1 MIAVEISD
9 RAISNV
15 SISKNTTSCAGTQ
28 YTRLLNPLFK
38 PAVPARMTFGTT
50 WNNLLENVEELP
62 SDATLVTPLSR
73 KAFRVTDV
81 QEHRVLI
88 DYRGENETIPLQRDQ
103 FETLHRRIQDSRGE
117 FDLDRLPPNAE
128 PYAAVFSV
136 SSNFEIDEDEW
147 VLAKAETQS
156 PSSLV
161 EHSAD
166 KNQDDEHEDETES
179 IIETM
184 MGNMGEPQ
192 LRIDCPIEGCQYSH
206 RSASSV
212 ARHVSGSSTAKHIW
226 ENTDYAGWRDF
237 VRKHGETPG

>member
-1 MIAVEISD
+1 
-9 RAISNV
+9 
-15 SISKNTTSCAGTQ
+15 
-28 YTRLLNPLFK
+28 
-38 PAVPARMTFGTT
+38 MTFGST
-50 WNNLLENVEELP
+50 WQNLIENVEQLP

-81 QEHRVLI
+81 QEQRVLI
-88 DYRGENETIPLQRDQ
+88 QYRDDNETIPLQREQ
-103 FETLHRRIQDSRGE
+103 FETLQRRIQDARGE

-128 PYAAVFSV
+128 PYATVFSV
-136 SSNFEIDEDEW
+136 SSDFEVHEDEW
-147 VLAKAETQS
+147 ILAKTEVQS

-166 KNQDDEHEDETES
+166 KNQGEEHEDETES

-184 MGNMGEPQ
+184 IDNMGNAQ
-192 LRIDCPIEGCQYSH
+192 DRTHCPIEGCQYSH

-212 ARHVSGSSTAKHIW
+212 ARHVSGSSTDKHIW
-226 ENTDYAGWRDF
+226 ENTEYAGWRDF

>member
-1 MIAVEISD
+1 
-9 RAISNV
+9 
-15 SISKNTTSCAGTQ
+15 
-28 YTRLLNPLFK
+28 
-38 PAVPARMTFGTT
+38 MTFGST
-50 WNNLLENVEELP
+50 WQNLLENVEELP

-73 KAFRVTDV
+73 KAFGVTDV
-81 QEHRVLI
+81 QEPRILI
-88 DYRGENETIPLQRDQ
+88 EYRDDDDTIPLQRDQ
-103 FETLHRRIQDSRGE
+103 FETLFQRVQDSHGE

-128 PYAAVFSV
+128 PYATVFSV
-136 SSNFEIDEDEW
+136 SSDFEVHEDEW
-147 VLAKAETQS
+147 ILAKTEAQA

-161 EHSAD
+161 KHSAD
-166 KNQDDEHEDETES
+166 KNQDNEHEDETEP

-192 LRIDCPIEGCQYSH
+192 TKTNCPIEGCQYSH

-237 VRKHGETPG
+237 VRKHGESPG